1 MAHLWYINDSTGDLE
16 DLVYF
21 CSDFCSDFC
30 NSEWHPEGI
39 AADGVEPYGG
49 WYGLHEI
56 SCDEVCANCGEIVEG
71 INEGGD

>member
-1 MAHLWYINDSTGDLE
+1 MAHLRHINDSRGQVVDYAYL
-16 DLVYF
+16 
-21 CSDFCSDFC
+21 CSDYC
-30 NSEWHPEGI
+30 NSEWHPQGN

-71 INEGGD
+71 INEEEGN

>member
-1 MAHLWYINDSTGDLE
+1 MAHIRHIEDDTGDLV
-16 DLVYF
+16 DLAY
-21 CSDFCSDFC
+21 FCSDFC

-71 INEGGD
+71 INEEEA